1 MTKREW
7 LWIGTKATGI
17 TGVTA
22 WLYYHSI
29 WAVVF
34 LTPLWIWH
42 WRLMVRNAYQ
52 KKESAFAVQFKEAIL
67 TLSSALNTGYSV
79 ENAVRETQKEL
90 KMIYP
95 ENARIS
101 KELQMVVRQLR
112 LQVPVEQALEEFA
125 ERVEMEDIR
134 SFTSVFVSAKKSGG
148 DLLAIIKDTAGQIGD
163 KIDVK
168 REIDTILAAKQYEF
182 RVMSAVPYVI
192 IGYMSLS
199 FPEFMGSLYGNV
211 AGTGV
216 MTVCLA
222 VYMGAYY
229 LGLRIIRI
237 EV

>member
-1 MTKREW
+1 M
-7 LWIGTKATGI
+7 KATGI

-29 WAVVF
+29 WAAAF
-34 LTPLWIWH
+34 LIPLWIWH
-42 WRLMVRNAYQ
+42 WRRMVRNAYR
-52 KKESAFAVQFKEAIL
+52 KKESEFAAQFKEAIL
-67 TLSSALNTGYSV
+67 TVSSALNTGYSV
-79 ENAVRETQKEL
+79 ENAFREAQKEL
-90 KMIYP
+90 KLIYP
-95 ENARIS
+95 DEARIS
-101 KELQMVVRQLR
+101 KELQIVVRQLR

-148 DLLAIIKDTAGQIGD
+148 DLLAIIRDTAGQIGD

-199 FPEFMGSLYGNV
+199 FPEFMGNLYGNV

-216 MTVCLA
+216 MTVCLMI
-222 VYMGAYY
+222 YMGAYY
-229 LGLRIIRI
+229 LGLRIIEI
-237 EV
+237 KV